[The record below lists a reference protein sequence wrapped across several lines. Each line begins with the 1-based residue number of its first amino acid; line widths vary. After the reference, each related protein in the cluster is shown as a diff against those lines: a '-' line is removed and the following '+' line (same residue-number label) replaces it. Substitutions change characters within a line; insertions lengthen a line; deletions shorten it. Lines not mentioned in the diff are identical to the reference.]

1 MNMTNEEIVRDYKQ
15 AAKPEEQIAILADL
29 NECTKKEIAQIL
41 IDAGMDVPGWYTKG
55 KKKKPAEAAGDEPR
69 TYAEATGKALDVAAV
84 RGAALEVIR
93 ELIEQD
99 TDADVIYDR
108 IIGVIVLEKK
118 LEAQHGHV

>member
-15 AAKPEEQIAILADL
+15 AAKPAEQIAILADL
-29 NECTKKEIAQIL
+29 NGCTKKEIAQIL

-69 TYAEATGKALDVAAV
+69 PYADATGTALDVEAI

-93 ELIEQD
+93 EILEQD